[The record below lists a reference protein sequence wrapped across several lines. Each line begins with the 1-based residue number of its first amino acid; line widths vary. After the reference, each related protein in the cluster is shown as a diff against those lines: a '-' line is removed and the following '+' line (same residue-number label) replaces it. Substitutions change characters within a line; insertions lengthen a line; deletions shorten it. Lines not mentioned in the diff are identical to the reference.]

1 MTEKNITEQTK
12 ALTSEEYLL
21 EFFRLVKHWEGLQ
34 FNKKKRC
41 LNNTEMRLIT
51 EVIAAKNENK
61 RLISTHLASRL
72 GVTRSAISQIVGKL
86 EKQGVIIRVPD
97 AVDRKIAYIELS
109 EKAMKIYADEWLT
122 ACADF
127 EKIIAV
133 YGTEKLNMLIDLT
146 SEFIS
151 AVEDTKE

>member
-1 MTEKNITEQTK
+1 MTERNITEQTK

-21 EFFRLVKHWEGLQ
+21 EFFRIAKHWEGLQ
-34 FNKKKRC
+34 FNKTKRC

-61 RLISTHLASRL
+61 RLISTQLATRL
-72 GVTRSAISQIVGKL
+72 GVTRSAISQIVAKL
-86 EKQGVIIRVPD
+86 EKQGVVIRVPD

-109 EKAMKIYADEWLT
+109 DKAMKIYTEEWLT

-127 EKIIAV
+127 EKIIAI
-133 YGTEKLNMLIDLT
+133 YGTEKLDTLIELT
-146 SEFIS
+146 GEFIS
-151 AVEDTKE
+151 AFERAKE